1 MSSQAIADL
10 EAGLAALKQK
20 EYSRAIALLET
31 RPLPLEHPLAT
42 KAQMGLVVAYTRSG
56 KLKQAL
62 TLCETLA
69 EHRNGQ
75 VRDWAA
81 QTLANLERRAKN
93 ATPDK
98 DSQVT
103 ETSPARNGATDE
115 SVDLTG
121 FVPFDGASDG
131 ANTLIQ
137 NWREDDRPEEPQHQV
152 DQEFLERR
160 DESQQADREV
170 RESREELAPDDPSS
184 SASPLKAASLPL
196 IPYSPTWRQAERA
209 KAPFKSLGRV
219 DVTKLWGLQVITAI
233 ALFWVLQQTIY
244 WILETPNVIV
254 RSLPFLR
261 LQTMMFN
268 PPFWS
273 LLVILIALGIGSRWI
288 LDALLTMAFGLQPLS
303 LSKLGNYSPEAIQS
317 LNRFCRQRQ
326 VPMPDLGVLPSP
338 APLAFSY
345 GVLPRVTRVVVS
357 QGLLEQLADDE
368 IAAILAAE
376 VGHISYRD
384 GALMSLIMVVIQI
397 PYTVYCLLADWGNRQ
412 VQPILRGLAT
422 WGAAT
427 GYGLYCL
434 FRFVGLWLSRSRI
447 YYSDRV
453 AAELTGNPN
462 GLTRALLKIAIGTA
476 KDVQS
481 QGQTSYLLEGFDLLT
496 PLGHRMATPLG
507 SLYPHT
513 PLEPVLEW
521 EWTNP
526 LRHWLAINNSHPPTG
541 ERLHLLTLYARH
553 WKLVPELDLNR
564 ERSTLPKRSG
574 LSVRQ
579 WGTLLLQGAP
589 YFGMALGGGLA
600 LLLSLLGS
608 VGWRLGSSQLLW
620 LAGAPGILQG
630 LALVGLSLGT
640 FVRINPSYP
649 DVPAPSGVGS
659 PASASVVSLMQNP
672 TAIPIQGE
680 GVRLEGKLLG
690 RPGIANR
697 LSQDLLLQTETG
709 LIWLHCVS
717 PFGPLGNLLP
727 RPVHFTDLI
736 GQSLTA
742 TGWFR
747 RGATA
752 WLDIDVLRTVGGRV
766 DRSNHP
772 LWATLVGLLAT
783 LAGIYAIAFF
793 KIG

>member
-1 MSSQAIADL
+1 VIAKL

-20 EYSRAIALLET
+20 EYGRAIALLET

-56 KLKQAL
+56 RLQQAL

-69 EHRNGQ
+69 EHKNVQ
-75 VRDWAA
+75 VRDWAT
-81 QTLANLERRAKN
+81 QTLANLERRARN
-93 ATPDK
+93 ARPDR
-98 DSQVT
+98 DAQGVDTSV
-103 ETSPARNGATDE
+103 ETNGTTDE

-121 FVPFDGASDG
+121 FVPLGG

-137 NWREDDRPEEPQHQV
+137 DWRENDRRGEV
-152 DQEFLERR
+152 L
-160 DESQQADREV
+160 ESQEQPQQQAEREV
-170 RESREELAPDDPSS
+170 LESREEIPPVDLSS
-184 SASPLKAASLPL
+184 SAPSLGAASLPV
-196 IPYSPTWRQAERA
+196 IPYSPNWRQAERA

-219 DVTKLWGLQVITAI
+219 DVTKLWGLQVVTAI
-233 ALFWVLQQTIY
+233 AFFWVLQQTIY
-244 WILETPNVIV
+244 WILEAPNVIV

-273 LLVILIALGIGSRWI
+273 LLVILIVLGIGSRWI

-326 VPMPDLGVLPSP
+326 VPMPDLGVLPNR

-376 VGHISYRD
+376 VGHTSYRD

-397 PYTVYCLLADWGNRQ
+397 PYTVYCLLSDWGNRQ

-422 WGAAT
+422 WGAAA

-521 EWTNP
+521 EWINP

-564 ERSTLPKRSG
+564 ERSTPSKRSG
-574 LSVRQ
+574 LSLRQ

-589 YFGMALGGGLA
+589 YFGLMLGGGLS
-600 LLLSLLGS
+600 LLLSLLGT
-608 VGWRLGSSQLLW
+608 VGWRLGNSQLLW
-620 LAGAPGILQG
+620 LTGAPGILQG
-630 LALVGLSLGT
+630 LSLVGLSLGT

-649 DVPAPSGVGS
+649 DIPAPAGLGS
-659 PASASVVSLMQNP
+659 PAPISLLFLMQNP
-672 TAIPIQGE
+672 NAIPIPGE

-697 LSQDLLLQTETG
+697 LSQDVLLQTETG
-709 LIWLHCVS
+709 LVWLHCVS

-727 RPVHFTDLI
+727 RPVRFTDLI

-752 WLDIDVLRTVGGRV
+752 WVDIEVLRTAGGRI

-772 LWATLVGLLAT
+772 LWATLVGLLAAF
-783 LAGIYAIAFF
+783 AGIYAIAFF